1 MLGFLISVH
10 SRFEPELN
18 AGFTSMSQSLSGLAN
33 DNELSPLTKP
43 LPLGDHK
50 DQHGYYHTHAPFMA
64 PVVDFIC
71 HFSFA
76 LFTPEA
82 VRQALSTSS
91 RDIHHPPRT

>member
-1 MLGFLISVH
+1 
-10 SRFEPELN
+10 
-18 AGFTSMSQSLSGLAN
+18 MSQSLSGLAN

-82 VRQALSTSS
+82 GLPVLSTSF
-91 RDIHHPPRT
+91 RDIPHPPRA